1 MEDWTGAPLSQP
13 PDRILPSVCAVA
25 LDDGGR
31 ILLHRRADNGFWG
44 LPGGKVDPGES
55 VSAAV
60 VREVSEETG
69 LRVSVVRLTGVYSDP
84 AVRVVAAYPDGRV
97 IHYVNLT
104 FLCRV
109 EGGEPAVSGE
119 GLEVGFFEPDRLPE
133 PFLLGHRIRLGDARS
148 LGVEPFVR

>member
-1 MEDWTGAPLSQP
+1 MEDWTGAPLSRA
-13 PDRILPSVCAVA
+13 PDRILPSACAVA

-55 VSAAV
+55 VSSAV

-69 LRVSVVRLTGVYSDP
+69 LRVSVLRLTGVYSDP
-84 AVRVVAAYPDGRV
+84 AVRVVAAYPDGCV
-97 IHYVNLT
+97 VHYVNLT

-109 EGGEPAVSGE
+109 EGGEPAVSSE
-119 GLEVGFFEPDRLPE
+119 GLEVGFFAPDRLPE
-133 PFLLGHRIRLGDARS
+133 PFLLGHRIRLEDALS
-148 LGVEPFVR
+148 LRVEPYVR